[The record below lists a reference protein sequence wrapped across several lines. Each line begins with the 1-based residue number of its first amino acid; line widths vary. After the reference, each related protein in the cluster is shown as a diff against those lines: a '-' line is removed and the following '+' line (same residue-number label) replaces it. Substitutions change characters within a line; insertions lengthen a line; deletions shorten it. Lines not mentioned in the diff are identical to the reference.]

1 MNQQAIRRPYL
12 NTLRPAAWLLAVGL
26 ALAAPGSRAGQEIS
40 AAEQRVFV
48 DPHLDNMP
56 ATATLRYAYSKTEAG
71 RPPVD
76 DEVVLNTRQDGSRG
90 RVVQVDYLHGDRH
103 LDLPEVAQATANP
116 VILYFLE
123 HDVRGMR
130 QRLGGKE
137 NYFRRRIRLALAEAT
152 LQPVTI
158 DYAGQRLAATQVVV
172 RPFADDPLAGRLQGA
187 DRKTYQFTL
196 SDLVPSGVY
205 ELRTVVADP
214 AGSATPLI
222 EESLTL
228 RPGVDSASIE
238 KRKTL

>member
-1 MNQQAIRRPYL
+1 MNHQAMSRTYFKL
-12 NTLRPAAWLLAVGL
+12 LRPAAWLLAAGL
-26 ALAAPGSRAGQEIS
+26 TLAAPGIRAGQEIS

-56 ATATLRYAYSKTEAG
+56 ATATLRYTYRKTEAG

-76 DEVVLNTRQDGSRG
+76 DEVVLSTHRDDSRG
-90 RVVQVDYLHGDRH
+90 RVVQVDYLHGARH
-103 LDLPEVAQATANP
+103 LDLPEVADARANP

-123 HDVRGMR
+123 HDVRSMR

-172 RPFADDPLAGRLQGA
+172 RPFADDPLAGRLQGG

-196 SDLVPSGVY
+196 SDQVPSGVY

-214 AGSATPLI
+214 GGSATPLI

-228 RPGVDSASIE
+228 HSGVDSASIE
-238 KRKTL
+238 KGKAL